1 MEDRI
6 SLCSQILLRYGRF
19 QLKRSPAWISQ
30 KIATFPNDDMC
41 CYLPR
46 SPSPASREA
55 ALFELLLWLLWFCF
69 SIFSF
74 YLFPYS
80 LYNFFP
86 PDIFLSP
93 SVVCMS
99 RLLRLWHD
107 TSHSHQAG
115 LSLVRSQNTGL
126 WLVERQTSGS
136 IVNTGDYSLL
146 STTIKGTE
154 IFYLLYSVYTSLIY
168 KKGLVNIL

>member
-19 QLKRSPAWISQ
+19 QLKRSPASISQ

-55 ALFELLLWLLWFCF
+55 ALLEFLLWLLWFCF

-74 YLFPYS
+74 YYFLILFIY
-80 LYNFFP
+80 FFP

-126 WLVERQTSGS
+126 SLVEADFREHRKHRRLLTTFYNNQRNRNILFT
-136 IVNTGDYSLL
+136 VNLVY
-146 STTIKGTE
+146 IYE
-154 IFYLLYSVYTSLIY
+154 FYL
-168 KKGLVNIL
+168 